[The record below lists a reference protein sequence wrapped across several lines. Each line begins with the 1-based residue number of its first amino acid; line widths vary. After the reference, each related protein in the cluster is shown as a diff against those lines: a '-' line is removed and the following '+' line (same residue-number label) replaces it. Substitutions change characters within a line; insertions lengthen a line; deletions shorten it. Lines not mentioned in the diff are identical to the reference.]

1 MLDDI
6 VLVSDQ
12 GNQRITFQEM
22 SQEKNAAWCT
32 VELDMI
38 FQAVVKHVGRG
49 KFAILKDNQ
58 EGRFIGKIIDASEI
72 LACDSKRTEI

>member
-1 MLDDI
+1 
-6 VLVSDQ
+6 
-12 GNQRITFQEM
+12 
-22 SQEKNAAWCT
+22 
-32 VELDMI
+32 MI

-72 LACDSKRTEI
+72 LACDSRRTEI